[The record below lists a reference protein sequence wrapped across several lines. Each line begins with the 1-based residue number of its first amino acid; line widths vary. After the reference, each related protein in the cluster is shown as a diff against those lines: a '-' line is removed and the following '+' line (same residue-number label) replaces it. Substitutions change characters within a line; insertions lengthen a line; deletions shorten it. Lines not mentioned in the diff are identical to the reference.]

1 MSNVSQVKR
10 AGNAARIGADV
21 SADGYICI
29 SEGTALRRRQ
39 RRSDTNAK
47 AVAGG
52 KNNTTAALR
61 RQPMASVSRNQNTF
75 FKTKKIK

>member
-29 SEGTALRRRQ
+29 SEGRALLRRRWW
-39 RRSDTNAK
+39 RSDTNAK

-52 KNNTTAALR
+52 KNNTAFLR
-61 RQPMASVSRNQNTF
+61 RQCEASVLRNQNTF
-75 FKTKKIK
+75 F

>member
-29 SEGTALRRRQ
+29 SEGRALLR

-52 KNNTTAALR
+52 KNNTTAALQ
-61 RQPMASVSRNQNTF
+61 RQRAASVLQNQNTF
-75 FKTKKIK
+75 F